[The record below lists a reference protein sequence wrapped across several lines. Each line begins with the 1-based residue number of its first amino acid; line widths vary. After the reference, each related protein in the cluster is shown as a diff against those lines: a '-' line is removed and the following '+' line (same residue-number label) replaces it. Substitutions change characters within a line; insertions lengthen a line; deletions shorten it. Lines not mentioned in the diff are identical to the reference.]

1 MEEFSPSCPAVKHP
15 ASVKKKVGTKSRPD
29 LYLLGRPRSNV
40 ISPMKLPKV
49 LQILQRLVGIMMNKE
64 VTEKEAATN
73 VTNEIKAVWKHHFG
87 ILL

>member
-1 MEEFSPSCPAVKHP
+1 M
-15 ASVKKKVGTKSRPD
+15 KKKVGTKSRPD
-29 LYLLGRPRSNV
+29 FYLLVRPKSDA
-40 ISPMKLPKV
+40 ILLIKLPKV